1 MQLNHTIIHCTHA
14 QTSAQV
20 LAEILG
26 RPAPQH
32 CGPFWVVE
40 TDNGVQID
48 YDEVHHAIE
57 PQHYAFLITEP
68 EFDQVLA
75 RVQAKALRIWAD
87 PMQSREGAFN
97 RNDGGRAFYFE
108 DPDRHLMEV
117 LTVPY
122 GGWKK

>member
-75 RVQAKALRIWAD
+75 RVQAKALRI
-87 PMQSREGAFN
+87 
-97 RNDGGRAFYFE
+97 
-108 DPDRHLMEV
+108 
-117 LTVPY
+117 
-122 GGWKK
+122 